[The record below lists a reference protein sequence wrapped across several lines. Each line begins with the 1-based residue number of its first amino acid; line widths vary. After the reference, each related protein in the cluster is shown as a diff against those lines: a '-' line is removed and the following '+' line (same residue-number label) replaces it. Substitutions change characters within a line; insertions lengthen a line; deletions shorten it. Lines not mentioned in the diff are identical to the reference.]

1 MRKLTKRERILLGTA
16 FVLYTGFFCWRCLIL
31 PVENKMREV
40 QERRSQLEQL
50 MTDNGT
56 AEEGQTDEKTVLLE
70 KEPEP
75 EKADLMIQ
83 TLAARSGM
91 SVRSFQA
98 AEPQEDME
106 EEGLIKSPI
115 QAELWGPD
123 FACAQLL
130 LEEMGKSDLPIVLE
144 QVRAEKAEDGV
155 ELYLEMELYGRREE
169 SEE

>member
-1 MRKLTKRERILLGTA
+1 
-16 FVLYTGFFCWRCLIL
+16 
-31 PVENKMREV
+31 
-40 QERRSQLEQL
+40 
-50 MTDNGT
+50 
-56 AEEGQTDEKTVLLE
+56 
-70 KEPEP
+70 
-75 EKADLMIQ
+75 MIQ
-83 TLAARSGM
+83 TLAADSGM

-169 SEE
+169 PEE